1 MNNKILFAD
10 LDHTLLCDDKSIS
23 EKNRAA
29 IQQKQIELSK
39 PHGCYAYLIDRII
52 SWIKGTLSGNCAF
65 TISKQRSRLLL
76 ISFFV
81 RR

>member
-29 IQQKQIELSK
+29 IQKMLERGHYFVLATGRVGQDCCKGSWTDQSGML
-39 PHGCYAYLIDRII
+39 YDR
-52 SWIKGTLSGNCAF
+52 L
-65 TISKQRSRLLL
+65 
-76 ISFFV
+76 
-81 RR
+81 

>member
-29 IQQKQIELSK
+29 IQKMLERGHYFVLATGRPVESGQDCCKGSWTDQSGML
-39 PHGCYAYLIDRII
+39 YDR
-52 SWIKGTLSGNCAF
+52 L
-65 TISKQRSRLLL
+65 
-76 ISFFV
+76 
-81 RR
+81 

>member
-29 IQQKQIELSK
+29 IQKMLERGHYFVLATGRGRVRENCCERSWADQSGML
-39 PHGCYAYLIDRII
+39 YDR
-52 SWIKGTLSGNCAF
+52 L
-65 TISKQRSRLLL
+65 
-76 ISFFV
+76 
-81 RR
+81 

>member
-29 IQQKQIELSK
+29 IQKMLERGHYFVLATGR
-39 PHGCYAYLIDRII
+39 H
-52 SWIKGTLSGNCAF
+52 
-65 TISKQRSRLLL
+65 
-76 ISFFV
+76 FFSSSS
-81 RR
+81 